1 LTRKQYFSA
10 TCCWVTEPEGV
21 IQEWKAWVTKVY
33 LTYKSTGMFKAF
45 NFQLQKDETL
55 ENVQTPHTKRADK
68 TVLGLKVSKEAGIA

>member
-1 LTRKQYFSA
+1 
-10 TCCWVTEPEGV
+10 
-21 IQEWKAWVTKVY
+21 
-33 LTYKSTGMFKAF
+33 MFKAF